1 MTHIQKSGLT
11 FNWTTCDRVIII
23 VNMTCGLRV
32 WIESYSGSGSIHRH
46 FATKTTNGVR
56 TPRTTQVVEDKDGN
70 IQMKACQTLG
80 DNH

>member
-1 MTHIQKSGLT
+1 MTHIQKSGLN
-11 FNWTTCDRVIII
+11 FNWTTCRCVIIV
-23 VNMTCGLRV
+23 VNMTRGLRV
-32 WIESYSGSGSIHRH
+32 WIESYSGSKSIHRH

-70 IQMKACQTLG
+70 IQMKACQKLG